1 MTAQPY
7 KPRDWSAQ
15 PPYIF
20 PDYRSTPLRGPT
32 KPLIPL
38 KATLSELTGPVY
50 GHDAL
55 HPLDDDLTR
64 NAARNG
70 EPLGER
76 IIVTGRVLDEDGRPV
91 PHSLVEVWQ
100 ANAAGRYIHKVDQ
113 HDAPIDP
120 NFLGAGRCVTDENG
134 NYRFKTIKPGAY
146 PWGNHHNAWRPQ
158 HIHFSL
164 FGPSFVTR
172 LVTQMYF
179 PGDPLLALD
188 PIYNSAP
195 EGARDRMISIF
206 SIDITE
212 PDYALGYV
220 WDIVLRGRR
229 ETPMER
235 R

>member
-1 MTAQPY
+1 MSAPAY
-7 KPRDWSAQ
+7 KPRDWQSQ

-20 PDYRSTPLRGPT
+20 PDYKSTVLRGPT

-38 KATLSELTGPVY
+38 KQSLSELTGPVY

-55 HPLDDDLTR
+55 HPLDNDLTR

-70 EPLGER
+70 EPLGQR
-76 IIVTGRVLDEDGRPV
+76 IVVHGRLLDEDGRPV
-91 PHSLVEVWQ
+91 RNSLVEIWQ

-113 HDAPIDP
+113 HPAPIDP
-120 NFLGAGRCVTDENG
+120 NFHGAGRCVTDDDG
-134 NYRFKTIKPGAY
+134 RYKFYTIKPGAY
-146 PWGNHHNAWRPQ
+146 PWGNHPNAWRPN

-164 FGPSFVTR
+164 FGPSFATR

-195 EGARDRMISIF
+195 EGARERMISQF
-206 SIDITE
+206 DITLTE
-212 PDYALGYV
+212 PEFALAYV
-220 WDIVLRGRR
+220 FDIVLRGRNQ
-229 ETPMER
+229 TPLES
-235 R
+235 